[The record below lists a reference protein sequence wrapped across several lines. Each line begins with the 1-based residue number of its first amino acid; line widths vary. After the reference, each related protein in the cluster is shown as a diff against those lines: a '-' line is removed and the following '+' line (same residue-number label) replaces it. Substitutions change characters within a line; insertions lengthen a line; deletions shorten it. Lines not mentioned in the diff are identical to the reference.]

1 MLSDTEEDNGGL
13 CDGDPAR
20 ISANNVPKKC
30 IDVRRNRASTFGMTI
45 HLRYDDCT
53 KVSTVL
59 EGTSLRLSSLT

>member
-13 CDGDPAR
+13 CDGDTAR
-20 ISANNVPKKC
+20 ISANIVLKKC
-30 IDVRRNRASTFGMTI
+30 IDVRRNCTSTFGVTI

-59 EGTSLRLSSLT
+59 EGTGLRLSRLT